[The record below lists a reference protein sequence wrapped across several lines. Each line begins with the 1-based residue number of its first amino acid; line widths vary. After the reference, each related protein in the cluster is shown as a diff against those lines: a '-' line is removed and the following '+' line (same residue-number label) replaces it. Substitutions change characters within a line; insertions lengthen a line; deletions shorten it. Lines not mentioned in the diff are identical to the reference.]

1 MKVRLIQNDF
11 QTTDV
16 YLIEENK
23 TLLIT
28 FAGNGDLYWVIQNK
42 ACGENV
48 KYSFDYFDISKDNYE
63 VYSLFEQL
71 FSDIKNINICENK
84 EFPLYVETDE
94 EKKEYLENLE
104 LEKEMYR
111 KSNMSH
117 YNDLYDGVD
126 TITWHSDET
135 AYEVSNIVK
144 IKKMDN
150 IFRVE
155 FSSQPNID
163 GYDEELNQPGYMS
176 IRFCNS
182 GSRYAPFNILF
193 MRMFNKLQ
201 EVDDVNDYGHQIHIE
216 EYLYNN
222 DKQKNIQKVK
232 RINS

>member
-1 MKVRLIQNDF
+1 MTNSAVKSENI
-11 QTTDV
+11 
-16 YLIEENK
+16 IELKNK
-23 TLLIT
+23 TKQYDDLVVLDNLNLDIKKNEFLTLLGPSGCGKTTTLKII
-28 FAGNGDLYWVIQNK
+28 AGFEHADV
-42 ACGENV
+42 GEV
-48 KYSFDYFDISKDNYE
+48 M
-63 VYSLFEQL
+63 FEG
-71 FSDIKNINICENK
+71 KNINDMPPYERQVNTVFQKYALFPHMNVYENIA
-84 EFPLYVETDE
+84 FGL
-94 EKKEYLENLE
+94 
-104 LEKEMYR
+104 
-111 KSNMSH
+111 
-117 YNDLYDGVD
+117 
-126 TITWHSDET
+126 
-135 AYEVSNIVK
+135 K

-155 FSSQPNID
+155 FSSQPHID